1 MAMTKFLFAI
11 CMLVLPISLF
21 SKSYC
26 IYIDKV
32 DLNPNNNV
40 KIHTILDDIAYPS
53 TKIVSNQI
61 FIYSGRFR
69 SYKDAARLV
78 PLTRSRYKN
87 AKVASCNDTTRYLP
101 TQNFHNQNVK
111 KVKKPPKKEFV
122 FTPQQST
129 TYTNDFNI
137 GMLDDRGYIS
147 KEIMSKRFSRR
158 DTRSMTKDARETL
171 NKQENGSFNG
181 LYLKTN
187 TAYDTLNN
195 DTAYD
200 IRLEFDIFD
209 QGYYANKKKNEK
221 YKLSNQINFYKTIKN
236 IEVLKHE
243 QELLKISKYQNS
255 ISVSSLLLKLR
266 VSESN
271 LKKAKQRFK
280 EGALTQYDYDGY
292 KLMMQ
297 KLKDE
302 LFMFKNMTL
311 LKIPQNLWTLL
322 NEIEYT
328 KTIDEDQL
336 LEILDEEN
344 IDLKLAQTL
353 KNTKPLTE
361 EWSDKLRVN
370 VYAGT
375 RKMYLSQQQT
385 LIGVEAKIP
394 LYIPSKRAEL
404 DRLQNTMLVTQAN
417 LQHSKSKE
425 ILKDAIAAYQYRQ
438 QKIKT
443 YSYELLR
450 IKKRLKDL
458 KTIDNS
464 SVSSYINV
472 SFDNEQKLLA
482 SYLTKHAQIEQE
494 RLLAYK
500 ELVGIMYLIHSNSLK
515 DVLHYGVY
523 R

>member
-1 MAMTKFLFAI
+1 MFTI
-11 CMLVLPISLF
+11 CVLVLPVLLF

-32 DLNPNNNV
+32 NLTPNNNI

-69 SYKDAARLV
+69 SYKDASRLV
-78 PLTRSRYKN
+78 PLTKSRYKN
-87 AKVASCNDTTRYLP
+87 AKVASCDDTARYLP
-101 TQNFHNQNVK
+101 TQNLYNQDNK
-111 KVKKPPKKEFV
+111 KVKKTPKKEFV
-122 FTPQQST
+122 FTPQQT
-129 TYTNDFNI
+129 TIYTNDFSVE
-137 GMLDDRGYIS
+137 MLDENGYIS
-147 KEIMSKRFSRR
+147 REIMSKRFSRR
-158 DTRSMTKDARETL
+158 DEKLKSEDARDAL
-171 NKQENGSFNG
+171 NRQENGSFNG

-187 TAYDTLNN
+187 TAYDILND

-209 QGYYANKKKNEK
+209 QGYYANKRKNEK
-221 YKLSNQINFYKTIKN
+221 YKLSNQISFYKTIKN

-243 QELLKISKYQNS
+243 QELLKIKKYQNS
-255 ISVSSLLLKLR
+255 VSVSSLLLKLR

-271 LKKAKQRFK
+271 LKKAKQKFK
-280 EGALTQYDYDGY
+280 EGVLTQYDYDGY
-292 KLMMQ
+292 KLIIQ

-328 KTIDEDQL
+328 KTIDEDKL
-336 LEILDEEN
+336 LEILDKEN

-353 KNTKPLTE
+353 QNTKLLTE
-361 EWSDKLRVN
+361 QWSDKLKVN

-375 RKMYLSQQQT
+375 RKMYLAQKQT

-394 LYIPSKRAEL
+394 LSTPSRRVEL
-404 DRLQNTMLVTQAN
+404 DRLQNTMLVTQAK

-425 ILKDAIAAYQYRQ
+425 TLKDAIAAYKYRQ

-443 YSYELLR
+443 YSYELSR

-464 SVSSYINV
+464 LVSSYITK

-482 SYLTKHAQIEQE
+482 SYLTKHTQIEQE